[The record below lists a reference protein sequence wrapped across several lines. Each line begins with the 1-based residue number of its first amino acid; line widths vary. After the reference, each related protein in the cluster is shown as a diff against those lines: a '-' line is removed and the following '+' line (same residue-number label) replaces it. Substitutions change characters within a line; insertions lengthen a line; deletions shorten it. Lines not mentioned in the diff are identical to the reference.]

1 MLSHSASKNPSQLLE
16 ELRSFIAGVRKKIL
30 TEQESVSERVK
41 TLGNIRAPKPVDLE
55 ITRITIKRAREL
67 EQVYGSPF
75 FTKCVLVYPGEAAT
89 QTVFFGKYQF
99 SSESIYSWVAPI
111 ASIRFEQPGDI
122 SYVRPNGDVIK
133 ATLVDKEQYMIVDGA
148 VLYFAK
154 ESVGIPRTLI
164 HHEYFSARKN
174 LFELPEIVAIM
185 EKAQDTVIRAHHQG
199 PFVISGPAGSGKT
212 TLAFHRIAYLLQSPD
227 TTELYPERT
236 VAIFVQDAGA
246 KDYFSHLLPS
256 LGINNVKI
264 VTFFEWASEIL
275 PLSDIRL
282 VQNVG
287 ATDAQKDLYEFE
299 KIKILRGLS
308 GEKYNANIFSLLR
321 RIYSKHFSAE
331 FKELFINQE
340 NEMVLDRIDVTIL
353 LLLYH
358 NTFGKFEAV
367 RTYNIINKQGEWK
380 KKTERKLITYSLM
393 LIDEFQ
399 NYLPEQLSLLNGC
412 LKADTRSMIY
422 VGDINQQIRLGTIR
436 SFEEIGEHIT
446 DERNVVLY
454 KVYRNTKQILRYI
467 AELGYT
473 VEIPEQVKE
482 GPAVIEKILATEGE
496 IFYYVQTIIQN
507 NPEKS
512 IGVLSKDAEFIA
524 RLKAGLPT
532 EKRVHI
538 CTIIESQGVEFDVVC
553 IIGSWKE
560 TFAFEHAETLSPE
573 FIIEK
578 KRMLKDLLYVA
589 LTRAA
594 EELHVIGDTH
604 LRESILEFS
613 R

>member
-1 MLSHSASKNPSQLLE
+1 MPTSSSKEPSVLLD

-30 TEQESVSERVK
+30 IEEESVKEHVK
-41 TLGNIRAPKPVDLE
+41 TLGNIRAPRPVDLE

-67 EQVYGSPF
+67 EQIYDSPF
-75 FTKCVLVYPGEAAT
+75 FTKCVLVYPGEAET

-111 ASIRFEQPGDI
+111 ASIRFEQPGEI
-122 SYVRPNGDVIK
+122 SYVRPNGDIIV
-133 ATLVDKEQYMIVDGA
+133 ATLIDKEQYMIVDGA
-148 VLYFAK
+148 VLYFSK
-154 ESVGIPRTLI
+154 ESIDSPRTLI

-185 EKAQDTVIRAHHQG
+185 EKAQDTVIRAHHKG

-227 TTELYPERT
+227 TTELYPERS

-264 VTFFEWASEIL
+264 VTFFEWASRIL

-282 VQNVG
+282 VPNFG
-287 ATDAQKDLYEFE
+287 KSDTQKDLYEFE
-299 KIKILRGLS
+299 KIKILRALS
-308 GEKYNANIFSLLR
+308 NEKYNTNIFSLLR
-321 RIYSKHFSAE
+321 RIYNKHFSTE
-331 FKELFINQE
+331 FKALLLEQE
-340 NEMVLDRIDVTIL
+340 KAMVLDRIDVTIL
-353 LLLYH
+353 LRLFL
-358 NTFGKFEAV
+358 NTFGKFEVV
-367 RTYNIINKQGEWK
+367 RTYNIIDKHGEWK
-380 KKTERKLITYSLM
+380 KKTEKKLLTYSLM

-399 NYLPEQLSLLNGC
+399 NYLPEQLTLLNRC
-412 LKADTRSMIY
+412 LKEETKALIY

-436 SFEEIGEHIT
+436 SFEEIGERIT
-446 DERNVVLY
+446 EERNVVLH

-467 AELGYT
+467 AELGYA
-473 VEIPEQVKE
+473 VEVPMGIKE
-482 GPAVIEKILATEGE
+482 GPSVAEKILATEGE
-496 IFYYVQTIIQN
+496 ILQYVQKLILN

-512 IGVLSKDAEFIA
+512 IGVLCKDTEVIA
-524 RLKAGLPT
+524 RLKESLLP
-532 EKRVHI
+532 EKRVHV
-538 CTIIESQGVEFDVVC
+538 CTITESQGVEFDVVC
-553 IIGSWKE
+553 LIGSWHE
-560 TFAFEHAETLSPE
+560 IFTLDNVETLSPE
-573 FIIEK
+573 FVIEK

-594 EELHVIGDTH
+594 EELHVVGDTH
-604 LRESILEFS
+604 LRECISDSS